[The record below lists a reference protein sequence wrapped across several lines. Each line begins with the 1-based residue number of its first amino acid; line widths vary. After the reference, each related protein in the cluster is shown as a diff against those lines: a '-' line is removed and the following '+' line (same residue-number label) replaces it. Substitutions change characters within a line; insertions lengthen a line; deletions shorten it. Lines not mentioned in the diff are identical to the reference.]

1 MYPEA
6 GYSLDGTTTRIP
18 KRIGILVKRLK
29 APVVMIT
36 ASGAFTRDPLYNNL
50 QKRNVK
56 VSATVKC
63 LLSQDEVESMKIR
76 QIDEIIENAFDLD
89 YFKWQEENNVRV
101 TEAFRADGLH
111 RILYKCPH
119 CMTEGRT
126 EGKGIKWTC
135 HECGAEYEMDEL
147 GKLKSTNKE
156 TKFTHIPDWFAWER
170 EQTRQE
176 IIDGTYLLDTECDI
190 AILKD
195 TKALYMVGQG
205 KLRHDSN
212 GFVIDGCDGKLHYE
226 QSPSSSYS
234 VNSDYFWYEIGDI
247 VSVGTNDCLYFCF
260 PKQANIVAKT
270 RLAAEEMYILS
281 KKAKKEADQDT

>member
-1 MYPEA
+1 
-6 GYSLDGTTTRIP
+6 
-18 KRIGILVKRLK
+18 
-29 APVVMIT
+29 
-36 ASGAFTRDPLYNNL
+36 
-50 QKRNVK
+50 
-56 VSATVKC
+56 
-63 LLSQDEVESMKIR
+63 
-76 QIDEIIENAFDLD
+76 
-89 YFKWQEENNVRV
+89 
-101 TEAFRADGLH
+101 
-111 RILYKCPH
+111 
-119 CMTEGRT
+119 MTEGRT

-270 RLAAEEMYILS
+270 RLAAEEMYQLS
-281 KKAKKEADQDT
+281 NKTRTKEE